1 MEVRE
6 PSAKYLAR
14 SAYKQTDVGVIPED
28 WQVAKLREISPKQSV
43 GLVIN
48 PSSYFDKGGSVPML
62 VGSNIGPNK
71 IDWESANRISEE
83 SNRQISASR
92 LSAGDLVTVR
102 VGEPG
107 VTAVV
112 PHELDGCNCASVM
125 IVRKGKTFDSHWL
138 CYVMNSPTGI
148 SQIENVQYGTAQKQ
162 FNISDAV
169 NFVYPFP
176 PLPEQQA
183 IAEALSDADALIDAL
198 EQLLAKKRQIKQ
210 GAMQELLTGQKR
222 LPGFAGEWHTKPM
235 GALFDFGGGFTASR
249 DQLGTEGHCYLHYG
263 DIHTSNKTYVDVR
276 SEFQEIPKLDV
287 PLKKIGNASL
297 LENGDVV
304 FVDASEDDEG
314 TSKHVVVVKPDGV
327 PFISGLHTIVAKS
340 KTTELDDLY
349 KRYCFQTPS
358 VKAQFRFFAVGTK
371 VSGISKTN
379 IGKITIAVPPV
390 EEQTAIAALL
400 SDMDAELAALEAKLA
415 KARDLKQGMMQE
427 LLTGRIR
434 LV

>member
-125 IVRKGKTFDSHWL
+125 ILFSSVDR
-138 CYVMNSPTGI
+138 
-148 SQIENVQYGTAQKQ
+148 
-162 FNISDAV
+162 
-169 NFVYPFP
+169 
-176 PLPEQQA
+176 
-183 IAEALSDADALIDAL
+183 L
-198 EQLLAKKRQIKQ
+198 E
-210 GAMQELLTGQKR
+210 T
-222 LPGFAGEWHTKPM
+222 
-235 GALFDFGGGFTASR
+235 
-249 DQLGTEGHCYLHYG
+249 
-263 DIHTSNKTYVDVR
+263 
-276 SEFQEIPKLDV
+276 
-287 PLKKIGNASL
+287 
-297 LENGDVV
+297 
-304 FVDASEDDEG
+304 
-314 TSKHVVVVKPDGV
+314 
-327 PFISGLHTIVAKS
+327 VA
-340 KTTELDDLY
+340 
-349 KRYCFQTPS
+349 
-358 VKAQFRFFAVGTK
+358 
-371 VSGISKTN
+371 N
-379 IGKITIAVPPV
+379 
-390 EEQTAIAALL
+390 
-400 SDMDAELAALEAKLA
+400 
-415 KARDLKQGMMQE
+415 
-427 LLTGRIR
+427 
-434 LV
+434 